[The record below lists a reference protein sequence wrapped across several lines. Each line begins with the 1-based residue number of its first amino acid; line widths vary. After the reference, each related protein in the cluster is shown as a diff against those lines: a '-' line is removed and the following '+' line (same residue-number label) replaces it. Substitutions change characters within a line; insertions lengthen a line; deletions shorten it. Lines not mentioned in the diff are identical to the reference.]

1 MKKWIG
7 AIAGMVV
14 SISGVMGPILGGII
28 THYTTWRWIFWIKF
42 VLLTVKYGI
51 TNNFPVLQLV
61 LYLLLYFLLA
71 WPRQDQMRHAERRP
85 LHELDV
91 LGSFLLIAASVLC
104 VFAFQESGASS
115 TRTWA
120 TAIFIAPIVVG
131 SFCWLALIGWEIAV
145 LSFWQDSISA
155 VLPSSLLKRR
165 VYSAGALTTLFTG
178 FPYFIVIYNVP
189 LHFKL

>member
-1 MKKWIG
+1 
-7 AIAGMVV
+7 
-14 SISGVMGPILGGII
+14 
-28 THYTTWRWIFWIKF
+28 
-42 VLLTVKYGI
+42 
-51 TNNFPVLQLV
+51 
-61 LYLLLYFLLA
+61 
-71 WPRQDQMRHAERRP
+71 MRHAERRP

-178 FPYFIVIYNVP
+178 FPYFIGIYNVP
-189 LHFKL
+189 LHFQIVNGKNPLVAGIALLPLLGSTALGSMLAGAISG